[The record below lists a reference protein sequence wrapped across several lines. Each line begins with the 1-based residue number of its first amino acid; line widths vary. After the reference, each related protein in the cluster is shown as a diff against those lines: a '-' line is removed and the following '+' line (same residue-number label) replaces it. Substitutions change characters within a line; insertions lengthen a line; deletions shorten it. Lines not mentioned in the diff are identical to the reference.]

1 MFAVSESQNIIVSG
15 EVDVKNQEQNNRV
28 WTDLRL
34 RIRFLEAK
42 NDKSMMERKELAL
55 LELVRG
61 MESRRGT
68 AGAL

>member
-1 MFAVSESQNIIVSG
+1 MFEVFESQNIIESG
-15 EVDVKNQEQNNRV
+15 EVDVKSQEQNNRV
-28 WTDLRL
+28 WTDLRF

-61 MESRRGT
+61 MEGRRGT

>member
-1 MFAVSESQNIIVSG
+1 VFEVFESQNIIESG
-15 EVDVKNQEQNNRV
+15 EVDVKSQEQNNRV

-68 AGAL
+68 SGTL

>member
-1 MFAVSESQNIIVSG
+1 VFEVFESQNIIESG
-15 EVDVKNQEQNNRV
+15 EVDVKSQEQYNRV

-68 AGAL
+68 SGTL